1 MKFAEQDMG
10 AISTLLLY
18 GLHENDLQAVRRAI
32 AQGADL
38 TTPADPRD
46 PEKLPPLM
54 LAAKWGNTEMCQ
66 MLMELG
72 ADPHRAIHGKLRITA
87 IGTAAY
93 YARKD
98 VCRLFIERGATPDE
112 VQYALELA
120 KSGELHF
127 SQGVRAE
134 RYSATINVLQCAL
147 GTV

>member
-1 MKFAEQDMG
+1 MKSTEQDMH
-10 AISTLLLY
+10 AIATMLLY

-38 TTPADPRD
+38 TTAADPRD
-46 PEKLPPLM
+46 PEQLPPLM
-54 LAAKWGNTEMCQ
+54 LAAKWGNTEMCH

-72 ADPHRAIHGKLRITA
+72 ADPHRTIHGKLGITA

-93 YARKD
+93 YARND

-112 VQYALELA
+112 IQYALDLA
-120 KSGELHF
+120 KSGALHF
-127 SQGVRAE
+127 GQGLRAE

-147 GTV
+147 GNA